1 MRRLRLV
8 LAQIA
13 TGRYLIRNKTI
24 RIVGWLR
31 ASAGD
36 RVDRDPP
43 LHWSHRPRGQFAQG
57 MTHPALPNA
66 HWLDMNSGPPSR
78 DILRL
83 VQGGQPALDDELSR
97 RGNGIAGVRQ
107 LVRLW
112 DASPYNWTEEQ
123 SAAAIVIAPLGVAL
137 DLGGA
142 SLRAGQLTLR
152 VLSESTEAVRHG
164 SIGVGG
170 YSANEQLYDREIVLR
185 DLDWQPETGLFVTT
199 ATLALP
205 GSSRADIFLRHRGAT
220 IHQIAVANT
229 PSLPSL
235 MQLAHTSHHP
245 ESDAAWRRYLLE
257 SRGSDANEFA
267 AAVARLMGG
276 LGLPV
281 VHLPR
286 HKNPNSADSI
296 ARLARTSCSSR
307 ARRRHSAPRKWQSS
321 SAAQPNCE
329 KPSGEPAGNSLI
341 TSLHPFF
348 HPSLAGRRVSYINPT
363 PASYR

>member
-1 MRRLRLV
+1 MTDDNSPAPEAELHPAIEDFLSTIASTRYLWDGAVLSIAAVRVRSEWVSIAAHLRLHIRGAPSRVKRPAMRQYGLALAVREAVPMRRLRLV

-36 RVDRDPP
+36 RVDWDPP

-235 MQLAHTSHHP
+235 MQLAT
-245 ESDAAWRRYLLE
+245 
-257 SRGSDANEFA
+257 
-267 AAVARLMGG
+267 
-276 LGLPV
+276 
-281 VHLPR
+281 
-286 HKNPNSADSI
+286 
-296 ARLARTSCSSR
+296 
-307 ARRRHSAPRKWQSS
+307 QSS
-321 SAAQPNCE
+321 SRE
-329 KPSGEPAGNSLI
+329 
-341 TSLHPFF
+341 
-348 HPSLAGRRVSYINPT
+348 
-363 PASYR
+363 